1 MDDYYLSWIIA
12 FNGLIRWFIRTNID
26 KKIRDNVAYATRV
39 NLVGIDVL
47 SRGTH
52 TDDGIKTWRIEY
64 SEVNIR

>member
-26 KKIRDNVAYATRV
+26 KKIRDNVAYATRS
-39 NLVGIDVL
+39 NLMGIGVL